1 MSSQPT
7 EKSSFFENYAFAQG
21 MARFPALTV
30 MVLLRKDV
38 GFRLLNP
45 LALLATT
52 GALAL
57 LALLA
62 MSGNNDPGP
71 SLLLLFAVMAFVG
84 GLSQRARRWKELNH
98 QEPTHSYY
106 IGTSPFDFQWL
117 PDFCRRHRRMARFAD
132 PFFCAVVGV
141 ALFPFSSLLALWLV
155 FAGVCLRVYED
166 AVFRR
171 ERNRDLDLID
181 SLIISGR
188 QTEML
193 DQYHQAPALPLPP
206 DQGIPAGLGPDIQE
220 AIRRR
225 RMKPSPGIASKTH
238 ERTTQQKTTS
248 RLPPNTA
255 N

>member
-1 MSSQPT
+1 
-7 EKSSFFENYAFAQG
+7 
-21 MARFPALTV
+21 
-30 MVLLRKDV
+30 
-38 GFRLLNP
+38 
-45 LALLATT
+45 
-52 GALAL
+52 
-57 LALLA
+57 
-62 MSGNNDPGP
+62 
-71 SLLLLFAVMAFVG
+71 
-84 GLSQRARRWKELNH
+84 
-98 QEPTHSYY
+98 
-106 IGTSPFDFQWL
+106 
-117 PDFCRRHRRMARFAD
+117 MARFAD

-188 QTEML
+188 QTEIL